1 LKIRR
6 FRRLERF
13 ERLERLERRELAML
27 SKEDN
32 QLITQTDPGTP
43 AGSLMRRYWI
53 PALLSEEIPAPDCAP
68 ARVKILGEELVAF
81 RDTRGR
87 IGLIGEHCAH
97 RGTSLFFGRNE
108 ECGLRCVYHGWKFDV
123 DGHVVDTPAEPGDS
137 DYKNKLHHSA
147 YPTHE
152 TNGVIYAYLGPRDKM
167 PLFPNYEWTQ
177 VPMESSYVTKC
188 LLECNYLQ
196 GLEGECDSSHL
207 SFLHR
212 AFNRD
217 GNQLLYQADSAPAY
231 ETEDTDFGVRLIAT
245 RQAPDN
251 RQYVRLSSF
260 VMPVYGCVPA
270 GRGAGELDGYEIHT
284 YVPAD
289 DTHCWRYD
297 MGFRRSRAVRQEEV
311 HRRKQ
316 INADYTRI
324 RNVRNHYLQDRQVQ
338 KNQTFTGI
346 EDFLNHDACA
356 TESMGAIFDRSKEHL
371 GVSDKAVI
379 AVRKFLL
386 AAIKDTQ
393 QGKEPPHVVYDPAHN
408 WFPHVDCFAFLLPEY
423 ISWQQ
428 HFDYLTVTA
437 KKENPASYAAQR
449 KAAS

>member
-1 LKIRR
+1 
-6 FRRLERF
+6 
-13 ERLERLERRELAML
+13 ML
-27 SKEDN
+27 SIEDN
-32 QLITQTDPGTP
+32 ELVTRTNPGTP
-43 AGSLMRRYWI
+43 MGDLLRRYWV
-53 PALLSEEIPAPDCAP
+53 PALLSEEIPAPDCPP
-68 ARVKILGEELVAF
+68 ARVKLMGEDLVAF
-81 RDTRGR
+81 RDTAGR
-87 IGLIGEHCAH
+87 IGLIGERCAH

-108 ECGLRCVYHGWKFDV
+108 ECGLRCIYHGWKYDA
-123 DGHVVDTPAEPGDS
+123 DGNVLDTPAEPAGS
-137 DYKNKLHHSA
+137 DFRKKLRHTA

-152 TNGVIYAYLGPRDKM
+152 ANGVIYAYLGPREIM

-177 VPMESSYVTKC
+177 VPLEFTYVTKC

-212 AFNRD
+212 AFTNER
-217 GNQLLYQADSAPAY
+217 NQALYKTDTAPFY
-231 ETEDTDFGVRLIAT
+231 ETEDTDFGVRLVAT
-245 RQAPDN
+245 RNAADN
-251 RQYVRLSSF
+251 QHYVRFSAF

-270 GRGAGELDGYEIHT
+270 GRATNELEGYEIHT

-297 MGFRRSRAVRQEEV
+297 IGFRRDRAVRDDEV

-316 INADYTRI
+316 IHPDYTRI
-324 RNVRNHYLQDRQVQ
+324 RNARNNYLQDRQMQ
-338 KNQTFTGI
+338 KGVNFTGI

-356 TESMGAIFDRSKEHL
+356 TESMGSIFDRSREHL

-386 AAIKDTQ
+386 TTVKDLKE
-393 QGKEPPHVVYDPAHN
+393 GKEPPHLVRVAERN
-408 WFPHVDCFAFLLPEY
+408 WFPHVDCFAYLLPRHLT
-423 ISWQQ
+423 WCQ
-428 HFDYLTVTA
+428 HFDYLTESA
-437 KKENPASYAAQR
+437 LKENPASFAARQ

>member
-1 LKIRR
+1 
-6 FRRLERF
+6 
-13 ERLERLERRELAML
+13 ML
-27 SKEDN
+27 SQEDN
-32 QLITQTDPGTP
+32 ELLTQTNSGTP
-43 AGSLMRRYWI
+43 MGELIRSYWL
-53 PALLSEEIPAPDCAP
+53 PALLSEEIPEPDCPP
-68 ARVKILGEELVAF
+68 ARVRMLGEDLVAF
-81 RDTRGR
+81 RDSKGR
-87 IGLIGEHCAH
+87 IGLLAEFCAH
-97 RGTSLFFGRNE
+97 RGTSLYFGRNE
-108 ECGLRCVYHGWKFDV
+108 ECGLRCIYHGWKYDV
-123 DGHVVDTPAEPGDS
+123 EGNVLETPAEPGDS
-137 DYKNKLHHSA
+137 DFRKKLHHTA

-152 TNGVIYAYLGPRDKM
+152 ANSVVYAYLGPRDKI

-177 VPMESSYVTKC
+177 VPLERTYVTKC

-217 GNQLLYQADSAPAY
+217 GNQPLYQADSSPAY
-231 ETEDTDFGVRLIAT
+231 ETEDTDFGVRLVAT
-245 RQAPDN
+245 RKANDKQ
-251 RQYVRLSSF
+251 QYVRVSSF

-297 MGFRRSRAVRQEEV
+297 MGFRRSRAVLDEEV

-316 INADYTRI
+316 INSDYTRI
-324 RNVRNHYLQDRQVQ
+324 RNARNHYLQDRQVQ

-346 EDFLNHDACA
+346 QDFLNHDACA
-356 TESMGAIFDRSKEHL
+356 TESMGAICDRSREHL

-386 AAIKDTQ
+386 SSVKDLQ
-393 QGKEPPHVVYDPAHN
+393 NGKPLPHVVRESETN
-408 WFPHVDCFAFLLPEY
+408 WFPHVDCFAYLLPTGVT
-423 ISWQQ
+423 WRQ
-428 HFDYLTVTA
+428 HFDYLTFSA
-437 KKENPASYAAQR
+437 RKENPASF
-449 KAAS
+449 ASIKEDAS

>member
-1 LKIRR
+1 M
-6 FRRLERF
+6 
-13 ERLERLERRELAML
+13 LA
-27 SKEDN
+27 KEDN
-32 QLITQTDPGTP
+32 ELLTQTNPGTP
-43 AGSLMRRYWI
+43 MGDLIRRYWI
-53 PALLSEEIPAPDCAP
+53 PALLSEEIPAPDCPP
-68 ARVKILGEELVAF
+68 ARVRLLGEELVAF
-81 RDTRGR
+81 RDSQGR

-97 RGTSLFFGRNE
+97 RGASLFYGRNE
-108 ECGLRCVYHGWKFDV
+108 ECGLRCIYHGWKYDV
-123 DGHVVDTPAEPGDS
+123 EGNVVDTPAEPGGS
-137 DYKNKLHHSA
+137 DFKKKLRHTA

-152 TNGVIYAYLGPRDKM
+152 AGGVIYACLGPRDKM

-177 VPMESSYVTKC
+177 VPLEQTYVTKC

-212 AFNRD
+212 ALTNER
-217 GNQLLYQADSAPAY
+217 NQTLYKIDTSPFY

-245 RQAPDN
+245 RNAADDQHYIRFSA
-251 RQYVRLSSF
+251 F

-270 GRGAGELDGYEIHT
+270 GRPTNELDGYEIHA

-297 MGFRRSRAVRQEEV
+297 MGFRRARPVDEGEV

-316 INADYTRI
+316 INPDYTRI
-324 RNVRNHYLQDRQVQ
+324 RNARNDYLQDRQAQ
-338 KNQTFTGI
+338 KTVNFTGI

-386 AAIKDTQ
+386 STVKELQ
-393 QGKEPPHVVYDPAHN
+393 KGKEPPHVVGDARRN
-408 WFPHVDCFAFLLPEY
+408 WFPHVDCFAYLLPR
-423 ISWQQ
+423 SVPWRQ
-428 HFDYLTVTA
+428 HFDYLTESA
-437 KKENPASYAAQR
+437 QKENPASFAAQR